1 MIGNQIKMFVIVMC
15 SLAAV
20 TALAAGII
28 LVFHHGLGM
37 RIKTQATRFDESA
50 RELDNPNR
58 GFYFIYDFWITDS
71 ETDYESVVAD
81 RYQKDSETNLTL
93 IQICLQDYQEGEI
106 SEAGMKNIR
115 ALFQALE
122 VIDKQLI
129 VRFVYDREGKNLL
142 YEPQN
147 LNIILKH
154 MEQLGPVLQEH
165 GGQIFI
171 LQGLFIGNWGEM
183 HGSRYTQEECQE
195 ENLRRL
201 ASQLARVTDPS
212 TYLAVRTPAQWR
224 IIIQSYG
231 LKDGTLGGNTLSRRI
246 GLFNDG
252 MFGNENDYG
261 TYGTKTKTETAPGQY
276 EKWNRADEMAF
287 QEELCCLVPNGGE
300 VITPNSYN
308 DMENAIEGMATMH
321 VSYLNRAY
329 DDAVLKKWANT
340 TVTEEGCFDGMDG
353 LTYVERHLG
362 YRLLIDEVDYIYR
375 VWENRLSVNIV
386 MKNVGFA
393 PVYREPIMELKL
405 YNEKTAEI
413 STIVIEDSLSDLVGG
428 NAIVLLCCF
437 IILDNFLYLRRWWK
451 FAYLLLRGNGETSD
465 IYISCKND
473 IEKLKGINIREII
486 TRYLKKW
493 TIAIV
498 RLLIKLKILLVT
510 LLSNMDRGLM
520 LYAFLFSC
528 MLVVGGKM
536 NLRGNPYFHPMIFAD
551 FLWIAVLFCLSLV
564 VSSILKLINSK
575 CLMEMQTGEISKRW
589 WPCAWL
595 LLIIL
600 WSPYLLA
607 YYPGTL
613 SADSFTSLEQ
623 VKDLGLLYNHVP
635 IAYTLLIAF
644 FVRIGWEIGDA
655 NFGVFLFSFIQMVV
669 MAGVLSY
676 SSYWVRKKVKYPVA
690 AFGTLLFYGLNPI
703 VALYSI
709 TMWKDVLF
717 SAWIILLCLFLF
729 DIAEDGGRKLGE
741 KKSLLWIGLLFI
753 LISFGRNNGVYV
765 VFFCWIVLLLIYKNV
780 RKKLLL
786 LGGGIILSVALI
798 QGPGYKSL
806 GIAQTGFVESV
817 GIPLQQICYTVVTDG
832 PLEEKE
838 QEFLENI
845 IPIDAIKKNYSPV
858 SADDIKFNKE
868 FNTSFF
874 EQNKPGFVK
883 LYLKLLPSHFQAYV
897 QAYLLS
903 TSGFW
908 HIEPIYW
915 VTAEEI
921 YENDMGIYNVD
932 YLKKYFHF
940 DWKKVVSRMV
950 SSLRDGPL
958 ANVGLMVWFVFF
970 YAVMCF
976 SQKQSWK
983 SILALPLIG
992 CWLTLMI
999 ATPVNSQFR
1008 YVYYYHLMLP
1018 IVCILF
1024 FVGKENL

>member
-1 MIGNQIKMFVIVMC
+1 MKKKRNIKTYILFSIELVTLVLMLLTIFTNSNVKRISIADWESNYVDFDDGWYVDENLVKTDEIVDIIYGPYKRLNKGTYTVWLEYESDYDQSCLVYANSGNDKYIKTSLQRLKKDQKNIKYDFTLTRSVNNFELVVKYNGQGRLKIHDIEIIPDTTVQRTVLAVLLFLFFIVDIFVYLKIKWKRTYIFLLTEAIVLILLQIVIIHRDNLAINTDIINWYSNYVKYEDGWHIDENIVKTEEQIDMIYGPYIELEKGDYSVKVDYICDQDQTCM
-15 SLAAV
+15 AY
-20 TALAAGII
+20 AGD
-28 LVFHHGLGM
+28 GKDAY
-37 RIKTQATRFDESA
+37 IKTQLQRLDHNKKSATYEFALTRT
-50 RELDNPNR
+50 LDNFEFLIKYNGQGSLKISDIEIQPN
-58 GFYFIYDFWITDS
+58 T
-71 ETDYESVVAD
+71 A
-81 RYQKDSETNLTL
+81 
-93 IQICLQDYQEGEI
+93 
-106 SEAGMKNIR
+106 
-115 ALFQALE
+115 
-122 VIDKQLI
+122 
-129 VRFVYDREGKNLL
+129 
-142 YEPQN
+142 
-147 LNIILKH
+147 
-154 MEQLGPVLQEH
+154 
-165 GGQIFI
+165 
-171 LQGLFIGNWGEM
+171 
-183 HGSRYTQEECQE
+183 
-195 ENLRRL
+195 
-201 ASQLARVTDPS
+201 
-212 TYLAVRTPAQWR
+212 
-224 IIIQSYG
+224 G
-231 LKDGTLGGNTLSRRI
+231 LKR
-246 GLFNDG
+246 
-252 MFGNENDYG
+252 
-261 TYGTKTKTETAPGQY
+261 
-276 EKWNRADEMAF
+276 
-287 QEELCCLVPNGGE
+287 
-300 VITPNSYN
+300 
-308 DMENAIEGMATMH
+308 
-321 VSYLNRAY
+321 
-329 DDAVLKKWANT
+329 
-340 TVTEEGCFDGMDG
+340 
-353 LTYVERHLG
+353 
-362 YRLLIDEVDYIYR
+362 
-375 VWENRLSVNIV
+375 
-386 MKNVGFA
+386 
-393 PVYREPIMELKL
+393 
-405 YNEKTAEI
+405 
-413 STIVIEDSLSDLVGG
+413 

-575 CLMEMQTGEISKRW
+575 CLIEMQTGEISKRW

-1018 IVCILF
+1018 IVFILF